1 MQAVD
6 RLNETYGARS
16 VHFGNLGGAKP
27 KAVMRANFISP
38 RYTTDWAELPVVR

>member
-1 MQAVD
+1 MIEKSPV
-6 RLNETYGARS
+6 
-16 VHFGNLGGAKP
+16 LGRHRRGAKP